1 MAVFTRTRLSILHSQ
16 WRNNHLFRRKNRMV
30 HPDSLNVGMEAIE
43 REERRFKE
51 EREARIVTGQSRDED
66 RQESDTE
73 QVTSTG

>member
-1 MAVFTRTRLSILHSQ
+1 
-16 WRNNHLFRRKNRMV
+16 
-30 HPDSLNVGMEAIE
+30 MEAME

-51 EREARIVTGQSRDED
+51 EIEARIVTGQSRDED